1 MSARL
6 SLWLL
11 PPAGDSAI
19 NLKLQKLIHRS
30 IPLLFPYE
38 SFPKFDPHITL
49 ATGIDSSFYEPRR
62 PQEWLDN
69 LDLTF
74 DPPEDEP
81 ILEENAR
88 IMKEC
93 KPMTKEK
100 QLNVEENQRMLKEKL
115 KVRSED
121 VQIVLTGVET
131 GDTFT
136 KKCYLQVE
144 KSERLVKFETLL
156 QKRIF
161 ERDEALGAKV
171 SEGTKETPEASKIS
185 EAARVAESWDPHLSL
200 LYWIGDIAPGDFGK
214 IKEVVIRSGFNLT
227 AGKPAWSGGRIQ
239 LVDTSKPVEQWEVL
253 AERLIE

>member
-11 PPAGDSAI
+11 PPAGDSAT
-19 NLKLQKLIHRS
+19 NLKLQKLIHRG
-30 IPLLFPYE
+30 IPLLFPHE
-38 SFPKFDPHITL
+38 SFPKFQPHITL

-62 PQEWLDN
+62 PQEWLDD

-74 DPPEDEP
+74 DPPENEP

-88 IMKEC
+88 IMKES

-100 QLNVEENQRMLKEKL
+100 QLIVEENQRLLQENL
-115 KVRSED
+115 KVRAED

-144 KSERLVKFETLL
+144 KSAGLMKFETLL
-156 QKRIF
+156 QKWIF
-161 ERDEALGAKV
+161 ERDEALAVKAP
-171 SEGTKETPEASKIS
+171 EGTKAPEASNTS
-185 EAARVAESWDPHLSL
+185 EAARIAGSWDPHLSL
-200 LYWIGDIAPGDFGK
+200 LYWTGEIAPNDFGK
-214 IKEVVIRSGFNLT
+214 IKEVVIRFGFDLT
-227 AGKPAWSGGRIQ
+227 AGEPAWSGGRIQ